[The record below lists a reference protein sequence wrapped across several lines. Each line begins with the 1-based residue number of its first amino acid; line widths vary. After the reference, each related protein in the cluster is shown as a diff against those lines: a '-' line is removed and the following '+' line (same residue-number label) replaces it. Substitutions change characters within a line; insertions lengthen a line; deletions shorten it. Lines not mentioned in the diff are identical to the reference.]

1 MSALKHAV
9 KHGLKTALISGWS
22 RLVWHTP
29 LGRFVDARSERRL
42 LILYGHCVDD
52 PELNGELHPDM
63 KIGASELEQFLS
75 ALGERFD
82 LVTISEGM
90 KRLQTGAPGRSM
102 VALSMDD
109 GYRDNLLRLVPLL
122 ESVGAKATVFLEAG
136 AVAERRLP
144 WLHALG
150 WLDAKIGPTDL
161 AARLAEDLP
170 ELRDVLHACDDSG
183 RLKRILKYDAGPHAR
198 DRALAKLVEEE
209 GGDPRE
215 IVDRLY
221 LSVSEARRLAASDRI
236 EVGGHTVHHPVLSR
250 LTETEQLT
258 EIAGG
263 AVALC
268 RALPEVETGWAFAY
282 PYGRSWDFNGD
293 SMGAAK
299 RAGYSFA
306 VTTHD
311 GVNRRGAE
319 PYALKRV
326 PIHGGSKM
334 HLLWAEATGSLEL
347 FRRGS

>member
-1 MSALKHAV
+1 MSSIKHRV
-9 KHGLKTALISGWS
+9 KTALVEAWA
-22 RLVWHTP
+22 RLAWHTP
-29 LGRFVDARSERRL
+29 LGRFVDASSERRL

-63 KIGASELEQFLS
+63 KIGASELSGFLRV
-75 ALGERFD
+75 LGERFD

-90 KRLQTGAPGRSM
+90 KRLQSGVPGRSM

-109 GYRDNLLRLVPLL
+109 GYRDNWLRLVPLL
-122 ESVGAKATVFLEAG
+122 DSLGAKATVFLEAG
-136 AVAERRLP
+136 AVAERQLP

-150 WLDAKIGPTDL
+150 WLDGKLGPKAL
-161 AARLAEDLP
+161 GARLADSLP
-170 ELRDVLHACDDSG
+170 DVRDALLACDDSG

-198 DRALAKLVEEE
+198 DRALAALVEEE

-221 LSVSEARRLAASDRI
+221 LSVNEARRLSASDCI
-236 EVGGHTVHHPVLSR
+236 EIGGHTVHHPVLSR
-250 LTETEQLT
+250 LNGTEQLT

-263 AVALC
+263 AVGLC
-268 RALPEVETGWAFAY
+268 RILPEAETGLVLAY
-282 PYGRSWDFNGD
+282 PYGRSWDFNRD
-293 SMGAAK
+293 SMEAAK
-299 RAGYSFA
+299 RAGYSYA

-311 GVNRRGAE
+311 GVNLRGAE
-319 PYALKRV
+319 PFALKRV

-334 HLLWAEATGSLEL
+334 HLLWAEATGCLEL